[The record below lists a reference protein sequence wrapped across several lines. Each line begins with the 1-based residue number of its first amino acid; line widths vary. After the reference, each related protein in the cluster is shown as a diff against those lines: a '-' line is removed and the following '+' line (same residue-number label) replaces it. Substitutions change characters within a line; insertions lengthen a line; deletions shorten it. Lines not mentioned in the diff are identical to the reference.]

1 MDFRFA
7 IRHLRRSP
15 AFTAAALL
23 TLGLGIGAVTSVTT
37 LVNAVLIQSLP
48 FDDPDRI
55 VFLRGLLRRDT
66 PTAYPL
72 GYQDLAA
79 VAARQ
84 DIFSAVSPVTGL
96 RSFNMTVGAD
106 VEHVDGEM
114 VGARYFDA
122 LGVTLAHGR
131 SFTAEESRAQ
141 SAAQVAVIAH
151 QLWIDRF
158 GGDASVVGKTIALND
173 RTFEIVGVAPEGF
186 RGLTDGARVW
196 VPIGMSHAIYGSH
209 YTEMR
214 QFRWLSGVARV
225 ADGVSLEQA
234 RAALDTTM
242 KGLEQEWPKENAR
255 LGMTATPL
263 SQTFFGEVRTPL
275 LALLGAAAFVL
286 LIGCLNVANLLLAR
300 GSSRARELSVRL
312 ALGAGRGR
320 LVRQLLTESLV
331 LVAVGSTVGI
341 ALAWVLA
348 SVLSSLARAELAS
361 FLTVRID
368 STVLAIAVIVSVV
381 SALIFGLMPALT
393 ASALSP
399 LDGLREEGRSA
410 TGGLRQRRFQVWLV
424 AGEVTLSLA
433 LVAGAALMTKGLA
446 RHLRTEVGFEPDR
459 LITMRMDLTAD
470 RYKDN
475 QRFWQTARAVAERA
489 SEVAGVEA
497 LTIEGPGFPTSGFY
511 GISFR
516 HEEAPPEAPDVTGL
530 RHHVTPGYFAT
541 LGIRLLAGRDFG
553 TQDVVGSPG
562 VLVVSDAF
570 ARRYFA
576 GKDPVGQR
584 LLTLGPTPLPMT
596 IVGVV
601 ADVRHSGLST
611 DFFEDPHVYVSLYQ
625 YPARTPATLT
635 LIARAATDPSRT
647 VAPLRAAVRA
657 AAPELAPYDVLTME
671 ERLERQ
677 TARGRYAVVVMAG
690 FAVLALALA
699 AIGIYGLISYT
710 VAQRTREI
718 GVRMAL
724 GANRR
729 EVVWL
734 VLRKGAFAVLGGV
747 AVGLVIVGL
756 GARLIAGLLYGLDPV
771 DPPVLLITALVL
783 TVIGLCACVIPALR
797 AARIEPVSAMRE

>member
-1 MDFRFA
+1 MDLRFA

-15 AFTAAALL
+15 AFTGAALL

-66 PTAYPL
+66 PTAFPL
-72 GYQDLAA
+72 GYADLAEI
-79 VAARQ
+79 AARKE
-84 DIFSAVSPVTGL
+84 IFSAVSPVTGL
-96 RSFNMTVGAD
+96 RSFNMTAGSD

-114 VGARYFDA
+114 VGDRYFDA
-122 LGVTLAHGR
+122 LGITPTQGR
-131 SFTAEESRAQ
+131 GFTADECRAPG
-141 SAAQVAVIAH
+141 AAQVAVIAH
-151 QLWIDRF
+151 QLWIERF
-158 GGDASVVGKTIALND
+158 GGDPSAVGKTIALND
-173 RTFEIVGVAPEGF
+173 RTFEIVGVAPDGF

-196 VPIGMSHAIYGSH
+196 LPIGMSHAIYGPH
-209 YTEMR
+209 YMEMR
-214 QFRWLSGVARV
+214 QFRWLSGVARL
-225 ADGVSLEQA
+225 APGVSLEQA

-242 KGLEQEWPKENAR
+242 RGLEQAWPKENAK

-263 SQTFFGEVRTPL
+263 SQTFFGDVRTPL

-300 GSSRARELSVRL
+300 GTSRARELSIRL

-331 LVAVGSTVGI
+331 LVVLGSIAGI
-341 ALAWVLA
+341 ALAWFLS

-361 FLTVRID
+361 FLDVRID
-368 STVLAIAVIVSVV
+368 ATVLAIAVLVSVA
-381 SALIFGLMPALT
+381 SALVFGLTPALT

-399 LDGLREEGRSA
+399 LDGLRDDGRGS
-410 TGGLRQRRFQVWLV
+410 TGGVKQRRFQIWLV

-446 RHLRTEVGFEPDR
+446 KHLRTEVGFDPDR
-459 LITMRMDLTAD
+459 LITMRLDLTAD
-470 RYKDN
+470 RFKDN

-489 SEVAGVEA
+489 TGVAGVDA
-497 LTIEGPGFPTSGFY
+497 QTIEGPGFPTGGFY

-516 HEEAPPEAPDVTGL
+516 HEGAPPEAPDVTGL
-530 RHHVTPGYFAT
+530 RHHVTPGYFTT
-541 LGIRLLAGRDFG
+541 LGIRLIAGRDFG
-553 TQDVVGSPG
+553 TEDVAGSAG
-562 VLVVSDAF
+562 VLVVSEAF
-570 ARRYFA
+570 ARRYFP
-576 GKDPVGQR
+576 GKDPIGQR
-584 LLTLGPTPLPMT
+584 LLTLGPSPLPLT

-601 ADVRHSGLST
+601 SDVRHSGLAT

-625 YPARTPATLT
+625 FPARTPATLT
-635 LIARAATDPSRT
+635 VIARAASDPSRMI
-647 VAPLRAAVRA
+647 APLQAAVRA
-657 AAPELAPYDVLTME
+657 AAPELAVYDIRTVE
-671 ERLERQ
+671 ERLEGQ
-677 TARGRYAVVVMAG
+677 TARGRYAVMVMAG
-690 FAVLALALA
+690 FAVLALTLA

-710 VAQRTREI
+710 VARRTREI

-724 GANRR
+724 GANRS

-734 VLRKGAFAVLGGV
+734 VVRKGAIAVLAGV

-756 GARLIAGLLYGLDPV
+756 GARVIAGMLYGLDPL
-771 DPPVLLITALVL
+771 DPAVLVITALVL
-783 TVIGLCACVIPALR
+783 TAIGLCACVVPALR
-797 AARIEPVSAMRE
+797 AARIEPVSARRD